1 MTQPQPELPPGGPEQ
16 PPAAAGPGATGAVH
30 VVDHLESRIR
40 LPADLLRC
48 VIASVEIVL
57 LAGLGLLARATATG
71 VEYDVGHASR
81 RLPALLL
88 GVMGFLA
95 HFALLVLPAALAVR
109 LIVRRQPRRLAEAV
123 LTALIAAAVVAG
135 ANLLL
140 LHAARQVYQALA
152 PSGAAGTPTRSMATW
167 PGWPL
172 TSPSSGCPE
181 ASAGAPPSG

>member
-1 MTQPQPELPPGGPEQ
+1 MTPPQPELPPAGPEHPAAPASPGGPGGPAGPGGPGGGPEHL
-16 PPAAAGPGATGAVH
+16 GAVR
-30 VVDHLESRIR
+30 VVDHLEPRIR

-48 VIASVEIVL
+48 VIASIEIVL

-81 RLPALLL
+81 RVPALLL

-109 LIVRRQPRRLAEAV
+109 LVMRRQPRRLTEAV
-123 LTALIAAAVVAG
+123 LTALVAAAVVAG

-140 LHAARQVYQALA
+140 LHSGATQMYQAL
-152 PSGAAGTPTRSMATW
+152 
-167 PGWPL
+167 
-172 TSPSSGCPE
+172 
-181 ASAGAPPSG
+181 